1 MNTKE
6 LRISREF
13 IPDVA
18 PAIIRF
24 SNGTHHNGIL
34 YRNADDKVFI
44 THFAWDSDLRNDEY
58 QGNYYYADMKITK
71 SEAKWIAAFV
81 GEVASADD
89 NARIPYMIV
98 DDPDVI
104 FDSNGKWRPID
115 DFSGLTCATY
125 VMIVFRC
132 ANSPLADTST
142 WPIRNEDDVAQS
154 TLVRRLAQ
162 DASTAHLAQYQQDKI
177 GKCPRVRP
185 EEVVGAALN
194 STLPAS
200 FQEAEKNG
208 EWVITVISASPI

>member
-6 LRISREF
+6 LRISCEL

-18 PAIIRF
+18 PAIIRLP
-24 SNGTHHNGIL
+24 NGKHHNGIL
-34 YRNADDKVFI
+34 YRNADGKVFI

-58 QGNYYYADMKITK
+58 KGNYSYADMKITK

-89 NARIPYMIV
+89 NASIPYMIV

-104 FDSNGKWRPID
+104 FDANGKWRPID
-115 DFSGLTCATY
+115 HFSGMTCATY

-142 WPIRNEDDVAQS
+142 WPIRKDDDEIQAR
-154 TLVRRLAQ
+154 LVSRLAQ
-162 DASTAHLAQYQQDKI
+162 DASTVHLAQYQQDKI

-200 FQEAEKNG
+200 FQEAEENG
-208 EWVITVISASPI
+208 KWVLTVISATLI